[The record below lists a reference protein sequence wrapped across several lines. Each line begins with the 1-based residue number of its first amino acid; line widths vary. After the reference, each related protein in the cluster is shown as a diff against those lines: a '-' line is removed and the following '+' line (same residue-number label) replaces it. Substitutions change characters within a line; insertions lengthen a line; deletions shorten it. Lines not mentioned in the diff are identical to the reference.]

1 MERDAPVTDSQQHY
15 LLIINGKSAGNP
27 ALREAVEEQ
36 RKAGMHITVR
46 STWEGGD
53 AAEFAAQAVGLGA
66 TRVIA
71 CGGDGTVNEVVNG
84 LMRIAH
90 DQRPALGIVP
100 LGSANDFAT
109 SLGLPLAPGP
119 ALAAARCLSPAP
131 IDVVRMT
138 AESHA
143 GQTISYYV
151 NMTTCG
157 FGAEITSSTPK
168 TLKRMLGG
176 GAYSLMGALK
186 AWRHSSYRGTLYWK
200 DQEQEASLLLLAL
213 GNGRQSGGGQ
223 VLAPRAKLD
232 DGRLDVLLVKDFS
245 SVLELPTLLS
255 ELQQFP
261 AEGRYVRYFTA
272 SQLSVT
278 TQQDEAPWPLTLDG
292 ESRRY
297 QRFCAD
303 VIPLALKVLL
313 PEECPLLSA
322 HERH

>member
-1 MERDAPVTDSQQHY
+1 MTDTQQHY
-15 LLIINGKSAGNP
+15 LLVINGKSAGNP
-27 ALREAVEEQ
+27 ALRDAVEEQ
-36 RKAGMHITVR
+36 RKTGMSITVR

-53 AAEFAAQAVGLGA
+53 AVEFAAQAVELGA

-109 SLGLPLAPGP
+109 SLGLPLEPGP
-119 ALAAARCLSPAP
+119 ALEAAGRLSPSP
-131 IDVVRMT
+131 IDVIRMT
-138 AESHA
+138 ALLGSEEVV
-143 GQTISYYV
+143 SYYV

-186 AWRHSSYRGTLYWK
+186 AWRHRSYRGTLHWG

-223 VLAPRAKLD
+223 VLAPKAKLD

-245 SVLELPTLLS
+245 SAAELPTLLN

-261 AEGRYVRYFTA
+261 AEGRYVRYFT
-272 SQLSVT
+272 STQLSVT
-278 TQQDEAPWPLTLDG
+278 TQPDDEPWPLTLDG
-292 ESRRY
+292 EARRY
-297 QRFCAD
+297 ERFC
-303 VIPLALKVLL
+303 VEVVPLALKVLL
-313 PEECPLLSA
+313 PKGCSLLTA
-322 HERH
+322 NDRQ

>member
-1 MERDAPVTDSQQHY
+1 MTDAQQHY
-15 LLIINGKSAGNP
+15 LLIVNGKSAGNP

-36 RKAGMHITVR
+36 RKAGMSIIVR

-53 AAEFAAQAVGLGA
+53 AAEFAAQAVELGA

-90 DQRPALGIVP
+90 DLRPALGIVP
-100 LGSANDFAT
+100 LGSANDFAA
-109 SLGLPLAPGP
+109 SLGLPLEPGP
-119 ALAAARCLSPAP
+119 ALEAARHLSPSP
-131 IDVVRMT
+131 IDVIRMT
-138 AESHA
+138 AQSGAEEA
-143 GQTISYYV
+143 VSYYV
-151 NMTTCG
+151 NMTTGG

-186 AWRHSSYRGTLYWK
+186 AWRHRSYCGTLHWG
-200 DQEQEASLLLLAL
+200 DQQQEASLLLLAL

-232 DGRLDVLLVKDFS
+232 DGRFDVLLVKDFS
-245 SVLELPTLLS
+245 SAAELPTLLS

-261 AEGRYVRYFTA
+261 AEGRFVRYFTA

-278 TQQDEAPWPLTLDG
+278 TQPDDEPWPLTLDG
-292 ESRRY
+292 EARRY
-297 QRFCAD
+297 ERFC
-303 VIPLALKVLL
+303 VEVVPLALKVLL
-313 PEECPLLSA
+313 PEGCSLLTA
-322 HERH
+322 NDRH

>member
-1 MERDAPVTDSQQHY
+1 MTDTQQHN

-36 RKAGMHITVR
+36 RKAGMSIIVR
-46 STWEGGD
+46 ATWEGGD
-53 AAEFAAQAVGLGA
+53 AAEFAAQAVELGA

-84 LMRIAH
+84 LMRIAY
-90 DQRPALGIVP
+90 DLRPALGIVP

-109 SLGLPLAPGP
+109 SLGLPLEPGP
-119 ALAAARCLSPAP
+119 ALKAAGYLSPAP
-131 IDVVRMT
+131 IDVIRMT
-138 AESHA
+138 AQSGSEKA
-143 GQTISYYV
+143 ISYYV
-151 NMTTCG
+151 NMTTGG

-186 AWRHSSYRGTLYWK
+186 AWRHRSYCGTLHWG
-200 DQEQEASLLLLAL
+200 DQQQDVSLLLLAL

-232 DGRLDVLLVKDFS
+232 DGRFDVLLVKDFS
-245 SVLELPTLLS
+245 SATELPRLLN

-261 AEGRYVRYFTA
+261 ADGRFVRYFTA

-278 TQQDEAPWPLTLDG
+278 TQPSDEPWPLTLDG
-292 ESRRY
+292 EARRY
-297 QRFCAD
+297 ERFC
-303 VIPLALKVLL
+303 VEVVPLALKVLL
-313 PEECPLLSA
+313 PEGCSLLTA
-322 HERH
+322 NDRH